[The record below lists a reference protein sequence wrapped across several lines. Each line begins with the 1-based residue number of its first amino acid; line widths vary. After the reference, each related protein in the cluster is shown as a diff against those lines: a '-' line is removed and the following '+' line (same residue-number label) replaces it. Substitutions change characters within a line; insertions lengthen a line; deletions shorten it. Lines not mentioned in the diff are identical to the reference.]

1 MAMPNTADIALQL
14 DNFIKDVQTR
24 VDTWPVFQAEFKT
37 RGPELAKDRKLQIY
51 EACLNKLSS
60 DQRAQLE
67 HILNEMIKAL
77 PGVQRTVAKSVFQ
90 VHGVDANGVVVIR
103 RQLKRRYVLAFF
115 EKLPSCLV
123 GIEACASSHHWSRE
137 LRALGH
143 NPLSVWNSAFQLAC
157 CVAIAPF
164 GAASSLWSSH

>member
-37 RGPELAKDRKLQIY
+37 RGPEFAKDRKLQIY

-77 PGVQRTVAKSVFQ
+77 PGVQGTA
-90 VHGVDANGVVVIR
+90 
-103 RQLKRRYVLAFF
+103 
-115 EKLPSCLV
+115 
-123 GIEACASSHHWSRE
+123 
-137 LRALGH
+137 
-143 NPLSVWNSAFQLAC
+143 
-157 CVAIAPF
+157 
-164 GAASSLWSSH
+164 